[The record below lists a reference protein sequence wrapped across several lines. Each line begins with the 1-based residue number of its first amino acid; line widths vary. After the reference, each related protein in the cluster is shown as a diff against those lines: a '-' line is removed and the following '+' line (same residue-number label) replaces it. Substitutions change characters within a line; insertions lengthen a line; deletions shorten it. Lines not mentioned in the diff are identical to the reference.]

1 MSYKCPKC
9 HECDVYRD
17 FHECRGVISIVSVKS
32 VHRNTQLAFMC
43 FVFRV
48 PLKKCK
54 NAKLG
59 THAMHLSIQSTDI
72 RLIGAGHMES
82 KHILLVKGKC
92 RIGVWRAFFIF
103 NIVTA

>member
-1 MSYKCPKC
+1 MSCKCPKC
-9 HECDVYRD
+9 HECDA
-17 FHECRGVISIVSVKS
+17 CRGVISIVSGKCPQEHEITV
-32 VHRNTQLAFMC
+32 AFLF

-59 THAMHLSIQSTDI
+59 THAMHLSIRSTDI

>member
-59 THAMHLSIQSTDI
+59 THAHLSIRSTDI